1 MSFKVTLE
9 ANNTAYNA
17 EGDNLF
23 DAIGNLPINALELK
37 TKSTIKVDDG
47 NKKAE
52 LNLVLMHG
60 RAMLRNHLRRQGFV
74 YQLEALLK

>member
-1 MSFKVTLE
+1 MYKVNLE
-9 ANNTAYNA
+9 ANNTVYKA
-17 EGDNLF
+17 EGDTVF

-37 TKSTIKVDDG
+37 TKSTVKVTDG
-47 NKKAE
+47 KKKAE
-52 LNLVLMHG
+52 LNLVLMQG